1 MSTLQV
7 DVRLRRGAGQE
18 TFEVE
23 AALQAEAGITV
34 ICGPSGAGKSSL
46 LHAIVG
52 SLPHVTGNIRLGAC
66 VLLDSETNLC
76 LPTHRRAIGLVP
88 QSGKLF
94 PHLDGLHNV
103 AFALRGGDRRERAQ
117 LWLERVGAS
126 SLARRLPSALSGGE
140 TQRVALARALAC
152 EPSALLLDEPLTALD
167 SRAREQLGDLLQQLA
182 EGSQIPFLLVTHD
195 LAEGLRLGRS
205 LILLDQGR
213 VVGSG
218 EPATLI
224 ARPQTVAAARAVGTE
239 NLFDARIVRHL
250 PDDGCTVVDLGGSEV
265 EVAAL
270 DLAPDRRA
278 MLALRAE
285 EVLISLDP
293 LSRTSARNVLSGT
306 IREIVERGSSVELR
320 VTTPASFR
328 VAITRASIRDLRL
341 TEGSEVYLLIKAQAF
356 CRLG

>member
-1 MSTLQV
+1 MSALRV
-7 DVRLRRGAGQE
+7 DVRFQRGRGNDA
-18 TFEVE
+18 FDIA
-23 AALQAEAGITV
+23 AALEAEAGITV

-46 LHAIVG
+46 LHAIAG
-52 SLPHVTGNIRLGAC
+52 SLPRVAGSIRLGAT

-76 LPTHRRAIGLVP
+76 MPTHRRAIGLVP
-88 QSGKLF
+88 QAGKLF
-94 PHLDGLHNV
+94 PHLDVLHNV
-103 AFALRGGDRRERAQ
+103 AFALQGRDRRERAQ
-117 LWLERVGAS
+117 GWLERVGAP
-126 SLARRLPSALSGGE
+126 SLARRMPSALSGGQ

-152 EPSALLLDEPLTALD
+152 EPRALLLDEPLSALD
-167 SRAREQLGDLLQQLA
+167 TQAREQLGDLLQQLA
-182 EGSQIPFLLVTHD
+182 EGSGIPFVLVTHD
-195 LAEGLRLGRS
+195 LAEGLRLGRR
-205 LILLDQGR
+205 LILLDQGC

-224 ARPQTVAAARAVGTE
+224 ARPQTLAAARAVGTE
-239 NLFDARIVRHL
+239 NLFDARVVRHL

-270 DLAPDRRA
+270 DLEPDRRA

-306 IREIVERGSSVELR
+306 IREIVERGSTVELR

-328 VAITRASIRDLRL
+328 VAITPASIRDLRL
-341 TEGSEVYLLIKAQAF
+341 TEGSEVYLLIKARAF